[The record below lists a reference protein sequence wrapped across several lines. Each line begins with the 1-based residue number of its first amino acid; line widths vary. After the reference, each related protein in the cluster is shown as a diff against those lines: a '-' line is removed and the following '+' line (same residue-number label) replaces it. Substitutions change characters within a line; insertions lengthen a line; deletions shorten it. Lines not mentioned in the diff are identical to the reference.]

1 MLSPFCIVP
10 PWGLLGPGG
19 LCGLWPDGI
28 WHQVESVLGELN
40 LERRGSTCKIQRP
53 EGVGLDRRWYIG
65 RERSPMGFLHV
76 AGALASLG

>member
-1 MLSPFCIVP
+1 M
-10 PWGLLGPGG
+10 
-19 LCGLWPDGI
+19 
-28 WHQVESVLGELN
+28 LGELN